1 MEAVRFF
8 WLWLPTLWGHCEACE
23 ASNHN
28 RVDWSQDLYLRR
40 MGDQMAQHCSVD
52 DCRPTAMNLAEV
64 EGLRV
69 KLVFWISALEM
80 SPSDP

>member
-1 MEAVRFF
+1 MRFF
-8 WLWLPTLWGHCEACE
+8 WLCQLTLWVHFEACE

-40 MGDQMAQHCSVD
+40 MGEQMAQHCYVVD
-52 DCRPTAMNLAEV
+52 YRPTAMNLDEV

-69 KLVFWISALEM
+69 KLVSWISALEM
-80 SPSDP
+80 SHSDS

>member
-1 MEAVRFF
+1 MRFF
-8 WLWLPTLWGHCEACE
+8 WLCQSTLWVHFEACE
-23 ASNHN
+23 ASNHTH
-28 RVDWSQDLYLRR
+28 VDWSQDLYLRR

-52 DCRPTAMNLAEV
+52 DCHPTAMNLAEV

-69 KLVFWISALEM
+69 KRVFWISALEM